1 MSTLVRGRVWKF
13 GDSIP
18 TDFIAPGFALA
29 LPWEQRKKH
38 ILYVHKAFTEQCQRG
53 DVIVAGANFGCGSA
67 REEAPADLKQL
78 GIGCVVAE
86 SFARIFFR
94 NCIAVGFPV
103 MACKGVS
110 SIFNEGEEIEL
121 DFENAQIRNLTS
133 GKELKA
139 PPLAP
144 DLINIIKGGGILEQL
159 KAEKKAKV

>member
-13 GDSIP
+13 GDGIP
-18 TDFIAPGFALA
+18 TDHIAPGFALA

-38 ILYVHKAFTEQCQRG
+38 ILYVNKAFTEQARPG
-53 DVIVAGANFGCGSA
+53 DVIVAGSNFGCGSA

-94 NCIAVGFPV
+94 NCISVGLPV
-103 MACKGVS
+103 LACKGVS
-110 SIFNEGEEIEL
+110 SIFNEGDEIEV
-121 DFENAQIRNLTS
+121 DFENAQVRNLTS
-133 GKELKA
+133 GKELKG

-144 DLINIIKGGGILEQL
+144 DLVKIIEGKGILELL
-159 KAEKKAKV
+159 KSEKKANV